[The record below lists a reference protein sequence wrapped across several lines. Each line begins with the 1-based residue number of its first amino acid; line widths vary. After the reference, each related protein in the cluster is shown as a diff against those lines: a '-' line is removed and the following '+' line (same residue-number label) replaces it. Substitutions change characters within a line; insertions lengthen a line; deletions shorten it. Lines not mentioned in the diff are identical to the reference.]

1 MLPQI
6 RTSRIS
12 SSSGVAKLPLLTH
25 RSSTLENRPK
35 VGIASNPLPKPPPH
49 QPVKRR
55 PRNLKSAAIE
65 IKKRQLLA
73 EKRHSST
80 LTLELNGSREIEPVQ
95 QHGQFSLASSPLTPA
110 SKRAVGVAKSESS
123 RGILPNQEASDEKH
137 EKNESTKQQQPP
149 PPPPQTSTAT
159 TQNRKTPE
167 QMLDEILRQEKFS
180 FRRERVQRLANRV
193 GDGIQD
199 ENPSYQSASGVDEDQ
214 NNCLSVEKAVE
225 SGKCTNSSAVDQN
238 THNRSSI
245 TSLTWKGFE
254 SGPWPEGTKI
264 PVERISDTASQRE
277 IEAKFFYKPSKKWV
291 RLPISLSEVRVP
303 GRSILPLKK
312 LPQDPLAKFINEQT
326 TFSMGF
332 WSKIRQDS
340 ACTADD
346 ASLIHQAALFRL
358 CEAFTENMGRDYL
371 KAMAR
376 ESVQPI
382 SSSDDEKTYWH
393 EDSKLVHD
401 DNERI
406 WNWDSSLPTSRRLR
420 DEKVPKEP
428 ERSEVCS
435 LVRDSMDMKS
445 DFSSLFMIGSDAST
459 DVEYDEYDFVKANKE
474 HPFTDPLL
482 IAGLK
487 HQSLP
492 RDRWLKRQRKRS
504 RARRAATEE
513 LVSDIQPEQ
522 SAGVEPDHLSQ
533 SLSTPPQAGGQLRSA
548 VTTSSPEATTNQTQE
563 SVVPTTSII
572 SVTGPMSEREES
584 ESEAVSGGPNLD
596 EKGKKSKRKR
606 TRAKPS
612 SQGKEETKATA
623 KTKVK
628 GGALKKLVIDSPNVE
643 KDVLMW
649 TYMTGFE
656 DACIGWQKVGP
667 LT

>member
-12 SSSGVAKLPLLTH
+12 SSPGVAKLPLLTH

-35 VGIASNPLPKPPPH
+35 VGIASNPLPKPLPH
-49 QPVKRR
+49 QPAKRR

-80 LTLELNGSREIEPVQ
+80 LNLELNGSREIEPVQ
-95 QHGQFSLASSPLTPA
+95 KHGQFSLAV
-110 SKRAVGVAKSESS
+110 SKGEVGVAKSESIK
-123 RGILPNQEASDEKH
+123 GILPIQEASDEKQ
-137 EKNESTKQQQPP
+137 EKNESKKQQSPP
-149 PPPPQTSTAT
+149 PLTSTAT

-199 ENPSYQSASGVDEDQ
+199 ENPSYQSASGVDKDQ

-225 SGKCTNSSAVDQN
+225 SGKCTNSSAVDHN

-254 SGPWPEGTKI
+254 SAPWPENTKI
-264 PVERISDTASQRE
+264 PVERISDTPSQRE
-277 IEAKFFYKPSKKWV
+277 IEAKFFYKPAKKWV
-291 RLPISLSEVRVP
+291 RLPTSLSEVRVP

-382 SSSDDEKTYWH
+382 SSSDDEQTYWH
-393 EDSKLVHD
+393 EDSKFVHD

-406 WNWDSSLPTSRRLR
+406 WNWDSSLPTSKCLR
-420 DEKVPKEP
+420 DEKMPKEP

-435 LVRDSMDMKS
+435 LMRDSLDMKS

-474 HPFTDPLL
+474 HPFTDPRL

-487 HQSLP
+487 HQSLA

-522 SAGVEPDHLSQ
+522 SAAVEPDHPSE
-533 SLSTPPQAGGQLRSA
+533 SLSTPPQAGEQLRSEGTA

-563 SVVPTTSII
+563 SAVPTTSIL
-572 SVTGPMSEREES
+572 SATGPMSEREES

-606 TRAKPS
+606 TRAKPP
-612 SQGKEETKATA
+612 SQSKQETKATA

-628 GGALKKLVIDSPNVE
+628 SGALKKLVIDSPNDE

-656 DACIGWQKVGP
+656 DACIGWQKVGQM
-667 LT
+667 T